1 MAQANPPPNPEPRSM
16 RLRATAVLVVIVCLF
31 ATLLGRLW
39 YLQGVEATTLP
50 ALAVEGQGTRTVYI
64 QAPRGEI
71 FDRDGV
77 LLAGDKIEQVVTV
90 ERDQALAHP
99 GLVNALSALLGQ
111 PAAAVQAAIDNVQY
125 SPYQPVPLPWPVG
138 EQVVLAVDEN
148 QDLLPG
154 VNVQ

>member
-1 MAQANPPPNPEPRSM
+1 MANPVAPAPPPSEPSSQRI
-16 RLRATAVLVVIVCLF
+16 RATAVLVVVVCLF

-50 ALAVEGQGTRTVYI
+50 ALAVEGQGIETVYI

-99 GLVNALSALLGQ
+99 RLVDALSALLGQ
-111 PAAAVQAAIDNVQY
+111 PAAAVQA
-125 SPYQPVPLPWPVG
+125 
-138 EQVVLAVDEN
+138 
-148 QDLLPG
+148 
-154 VNVQ
+154 